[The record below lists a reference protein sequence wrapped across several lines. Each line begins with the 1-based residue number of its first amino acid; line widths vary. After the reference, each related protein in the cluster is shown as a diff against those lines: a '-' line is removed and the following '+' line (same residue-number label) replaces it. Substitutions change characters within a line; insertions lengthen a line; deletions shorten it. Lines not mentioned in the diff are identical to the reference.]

1 MKLLYLTNVQIPAEN
16 AQNLQIQSMSRAFF
30 DALKENFLL
39 ISPWNEKNK
48 TMDNSYP
55 WKKIKIPQQLPRPI
69 RQLIFILKTRKTVY
83 DFCPD
88 VIYTRDIAIAWFFR
102 MFGFKTIYE
111 IHKPFETTIG
121 NMIFKMMAKKI
132 KIVAISQSLKD
143 FIIEKYNLN
152 ADDILVA
159 HDGVDL
165 QHFNLL
171 ENRIQLRKK
180 YFGDLANNFIVL
192 YSGSLQA
199 GKGVDLIIKSAKDLP
214 EICFVII
221 GGSQN
226 EIDAFKDVSP
236 NIYFLVRMPQKQVPA
251 FLKAADLLIL
261 PMNKNLSY
269 GAYSSPLKLFEYM
282 ASETPILASDFGAIR
297 EVLNEEN
304 AFLFDPDNVNDLV
317 EKIKYIRD
325 NNEKA
330 RKIAKESFKLA
341 KEYSWQKRADKI
353 KFFINL

>member
-30 DALKENFLL
+30 DTLKEDFLL

-55 WKKIKIPQQLPRPI
+55 WKKIKIPQQLPRSM

-102 MFGFKTIYE
+102 MFRFKTIYE

-152 ADDILVA
+152 ADNILVA

-165 QHFNLL
+165 QDFDLL
-171 ENRIQLRKK
+171 ENKIQLREK
-180 YFGDLANNFIVL
+180 YFGDLANKFIVL
-192 YSGSLQA
+192 YSGSLQS

-214 EICFVII
+214 EICFVVI
-221 GGSQN
+221 GGSPN
-226 EIDAFKDVSP
+226 EIDTFKDVSSS
-236 NIYFLVRMPQKQVPA
+236 NVYFLGRMPQKQVPA

-304 AFLFDPDNVNDLV
+304 AFLFDPDNVSDLV

-330 RKIAKESFKLA
+330 KKIAKESFGLA
-341 KEYSWQKRADKI
+341 KEYSWQKRVVRII
-353 KFFINL
+353 KFL

>member
-30 DALKENFLL
+30 DALKEDFLL

-48 TMDNSYP
+48 AMDNSYP
-55 WKKIKIPQQLPRPI
+55 WKKIKIPQQLPRSI
-69 RQLIFILKTRKTVY
+69 RQLIFILKTRKTVH

-102 MFGFKTIYE
+102 MFGFQTIYE

-152 ADDILVA
+152 ADNILVA

-165 QHFNLL
+165 QDFDLL
-171 ENRIQLRKK
+171 ENKIQLREK
-180 YFGDLANNFIVL
+180 YFGDLANKFIVL
-192 YSGSLQA
+192 YSGSLQS

-214 EICFVII
+214 EICFVVI
-221 GGSQN
+221 GGSPN
-226 EIDAFKDVSP
+226 EIDTFKDVSSS
-236 NIYFLVRMPQKQVPA
+236 NVYFLGRMPQKQVPA

-304 AFLFDPDNVNDLV
+304 AFLFDPDNVSDLV

-330 RKIAKESFKLA
+330 KKIAKESFGLA
-341 KEYSWQKRADKI
+341 KEYSWQKRVVRII
-353 KFFINL
+353 KFL